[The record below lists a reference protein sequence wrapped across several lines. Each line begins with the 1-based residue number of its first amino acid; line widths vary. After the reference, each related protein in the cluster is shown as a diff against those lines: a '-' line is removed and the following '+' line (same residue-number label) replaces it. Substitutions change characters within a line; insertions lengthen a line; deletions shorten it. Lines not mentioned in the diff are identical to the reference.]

1 MAQTFEKNGKWWT
14 YWSCVKRIMVFPI
27 PPECESPKGR
37 WAVSELCSL
46 DPQDPSRTLTQ
57 GRSCS
62 HCPKGP
68 CPAWKDSLEGGD
80 SCTHWGLILSL
91 NFPNGNPKIILLP
104 RRWTLQNLTDDLL
117 LDCIKQQI
125 HQLML
130 LCSRVCGKAEIRFI
144 DYLPPCRAKSQKR
157 FISPLLLALPAL
169 AAPSSPSFLFGFP
182 GLLSCP

>member
-1 MAQTFEKNGKWWT
+1 M
-14 YWSCVKRIMVFPI
+14 CVKRIMVFPI
-27 PPECESPKGR
+27 PQNARDSKSPKGR
-37 WAVSELCSL
+37 RAVSELCLL
-46 DPQDPSRTLTQ
+46 DLQDPSRMLTQ

-68 CPAWKDSLEGGD
+68 CPAWKDQLEEGD
-80 SCTHWGLILSL
+80 SGTHWGLILSL
-91 NFPNGNPKIILLP
+91 SSLNGNPKIILLP

-144 DYLPPCRAKSQKR
+144 DYLPPCCARSQKC

-169 AAPSSPSFLFGFP
+169 AAPSLPSFLFGFP
-182 GLLSCP
+182 GLFSCP